1 GRRGRTGPSQRVR
14 PAGCSRDP
22 PAPGGA
28 SARVQPALGLAA
40 SGPAPL
46 APRARARAV
55 GAADGRVTA
64 VVEPVVRQAAGGDEL
79 PDAGLVPVGDRARL
93 PEPMARVEAEL
104 RRRRAGGALLAA
116 DAGDPAVQPRQRPGE
131 RLDL

>member
-1 GRRGRTGPSQRVR
+1 GVTG
-14 PAGCSRDP
+14 
-22 PAPGGA
+22 
-28 SARVQPALGLAA
+28 
-40 SGPAPL
+40 
-46 APRARARAV
+46 
-55 GAADGRVTA
+55 
-64 VVEPVVRQAAGGDEL
+64 VVEPVVRRAAGGEEL

-131 RLDL
+131 RLDLADAAARVRVALPQAVAVQRRLPAERRALEALDDDSVARLDLPPHRVGLRE